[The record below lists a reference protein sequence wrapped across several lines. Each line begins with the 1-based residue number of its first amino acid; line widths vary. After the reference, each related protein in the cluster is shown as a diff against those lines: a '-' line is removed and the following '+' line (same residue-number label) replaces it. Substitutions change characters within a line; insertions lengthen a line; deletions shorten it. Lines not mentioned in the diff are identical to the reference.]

1 IVKGSSAEVCREK
14 VEMIQLLA
22 GVSKVEFVEAKP
34 ASSIGTVG
42 TGFEAF
48 IIVDENINKEQLLA
62 RFRKT
67 IEKEQGYAKMSENK
81 LNGNFAKHAPA
92 EVVAAEREKL
102 EEGLRRIEKLN
113 SYINSL

>member
-1 IVKGSSAEVCREK
+1 
-14 VEMIQLLA
+14 
-22 GVSKVEFVEAKP
+22 
-34 ASSIGTVG
+34 
-42 TGFEAF
+42 
-48 IIVDENINKEQLLA
+48 
-62 RFRKT
+62 
-67 IEKEQGYAKMSENK
+67 MSEYK